1 MLRFPGGKQ
10 IFRQTQKH
18 TTTKLIFF
26 SPVPK
31 PIIMYFCIQ
40 IFQRERIKMAPFI
53 MKIRQGYF
61 VRGTR
66 TLMGMFS
73 EADRRMHKIWEQ
85 RGKTRQKIRLL
96 FSNDQRCDD
105 KRKIIVNYIAR
116 YFFLFYVNLIYLLF
130 ESRKYKI
137 SHIFI
142 NVHKLFILSL
152 VISCSPLSKI

>member
-1 MLRFPGGKQ
+1 MPKWTQSRLHCGPGSLISSANSVSGHAAFSRGKAN
-10 IFRQTQKH
+10 IQTDTETH
-18 TTTKLIFF
+18 H
-26 SPVPK
+26 PVPK

-116 YFFLFYVNLIYLLF
+116 YFFYFT
-130 ESRKYKI
+130 
-137 SHIFI
+137 
-142 NVHKLFILSL
+142 
-152 VISCSPLSKI
+152 